1 MLRKEWVWSV
11 WFRMTLLGSHLV
23 LFIAVKKP
31 VLVVPWKNTAIVK
44 PSFPATSRVV
54 LLSSATYAT
63 NPSQLQEIPSL
74 SNLFLFWPSLPLLLD
89 WLGIG
94 LPCLASN
101 HLTDLRTN
109 TLTWMSLNSKF
120 LLVGGR
126 LTQLVS
132 SFFYILTCIL
142 LLNTPEINY
151 LHYLIEVNHQ
161 TSHFGQV
168 YGVHIDG
175 RKILGTEKFEVPLYN
190 SWLIHFVIHEI
201 EKKIRFWKSIYWA
214 FQWH

>member
-1 MLRKEWVWSV
+1 
-11 WFRMTLLGSHLV
+11 
-23 LFIAVKKP
+23 
-31 VLVVPWKNTAIVK
+31 
-44 PSFPATSRVV
+44 
-54 LLSSATYAT
+54 
-63 NPSQLQEIPSL
+63 
-74 SNLFLFWPSLPLLLD
+74 
-89 WLGIG
+89 
-94 LPCLASN
+94 
-101 HLTDLRTN
+101 
-109 TLTWMSLNSKF
+109 MSLNSKF

-175 RKILGTEKFEVPLYN
+175 RKILGTEKFEVPLDN
-190 SWLIHFVIHEI
+190 SWLIYFVIHEI
-201 EKKIRFWKSIYWA
+201 EKNNQILEEHKWGFPMAPKKGHILNIFYSKSV
-214 FQWH
+214 FKTNSHFRSRTL